1 MQTAQFMIVELVEIR
16 KQLVYLRD
24 DELHPADE
32 PTYQD
37 EYTRSI
43 NCSILIQKSD
53 AQLTECCSQCKS
65 HSMQEIKINNRK
77 KKVLATPASLKAP
90 ISLTSPERILLT
102 LRKQRAENEELHKE
116 IVELKE
122 ELHHSALPV
131 TKHLHDDL
139 QNIIHELF
147 ENCDVRRNISPFM
160 KLFLQEQI
168 KYITESPEQVRYHPM
183 IIKFCLG
190 IHAKS
195 PAAHEQLRLSK
206 DGTGVL
212 IMPSQRTL
220 RDYKNYIRPTRG
232 FNHLIAKELAEKT
245 KNFSSLERFVV
256 ISFDEM
262 KIQDDLVWDKHTGE
276 LLGFIDQHLRLRLSP

>member
-1 MQTAQFMIVELVEIR
+1 MFGWVLPDTHILYKNNLQSIQYVTVS
-16 KQLVYLRD
+16 QLMLEVDSFIMCCGINVPQLKD
-24 DELHPADE
+24 SFHLKKHVIPKSFSFPTSGADETDLSDNELHPADD

-43 NCSILIQKSD
+43 NCRILIQKSD

-90 ISLTSPERILLT
+90 LSLTSPERILLT

-139 QNIIHELF
+139 QNITHELF

-168 KYITESPEQVRYHPM
+168 KYITESP
-183 IIKFCLG
+183 
-190 IHAKS
+190 
-195 PAAHEQLRLSK
+195 
-206 DGTGVL
+206 
-212 IMPSQRTL
+212 
-220 RDYKNYIRPTRG
+220 
-232 FNHLIAKELAEKT
+232 
-245 KNFSSLERFVV
+245 
-256 ISFDEM
+256 
-262 KIQDDLVWDKHTGE
+262 
-276 LLGFIDQHLRLRLSP
+276 